1 MSNIY
6 RSSTIAFMSAG
17 LRTHAE
23 LRAVLLSEY
32 TVFKDALPGAP
43 HLEANSKGLP
53 QANPRMERCVAHYS

>member
-1 MSNIY
+1 
-6 RSSTIAFMSAG
+6 MSAG

-43 HLEANSKGLP
+43 RLEANSKGLP